1 MTEDK
6 HGTDIEILDQ
16 PATKTREP
24 EQYRVL
30 LHNDDYTTM
39 DFVIIILETVCHKGP
54 AEAYR
59 IMMKVHTEG
68 QGIAGVYPYE
78 VAETKIEK
86 VHETARA
93 NGFPLR
99 ASVEKT

>member
-1 MTEDK
+1 MTEGK
-6 HGTDIEILDQ
+6 RGTDIEILDQ
-16 PATKTREP
+16 PKTRTRKP

-39 DFVIIILETVCHKGP
+39 DFVIIILETVFHKGP

-59 IMMKVHTEG
+59 IMMRVHTEG

-78 VAETKIEK
+78 VAETNVEK

-99 ASVEKT
+99 ATVEEI